1 MAVISDTS
9 REFEKVQALRRS
21 LHGASSV
28 NRSGR
33 VFLGAVLVIS
43 ALGLWLVPVSE
54 GDAGM
59 KLIKL
64 LISLVL
70 LGLGAMFLSSID
82 ARKDAPE
89 IQVDTQ
95 ARELRVLRPDAAG
108 QMTIVAVYNLDGLSD
123 VTLKDKL
130 LTAHGP
136 EGELVVSL
144 PVADKHTENA
154 LRGALLDAS

>member
-9 REFEKVQALRRS
+9 REFEKAQALRRS

-82 ARKDAPE
+82 DRKDAPE

-95 ARELRVLRPDAAG
+95 ARELRVLRADAAG
-108 QMTIVAVYNLDGLSD
+108 QMTVVAIYNLDGLSD
-123 VTLKDKL
+123 VTLEDKL
-130 LTAHGP
+130 LTARGP
-136 EGELVVSL
+136 DGELVVSL
-144 PVADKHTENA
+144 PVVDKHTENA
-154 LRGALLDAS
+154 LRGALSGAN